1 MTTIPLTQ
9 TKITE
14 ALRNLRL
21 HLSEMEIWAAHDP
34 DAAFVFHEYI
44 EAGRLVEGVFVEYS
58 GEIEKKKGKI
68 ERPEQFELDI

>member
-9 TKITE
+9 TKIAE

-34 DAAFVFHEYI
+34 EASYVFHEYI
-44 EAGRLVEGVFVEYS
+44 EAGRLVEGVFVGYS
-58 GEIEKKKGKI
+58 GEIEKRKGKT
-68 ERPEQFELDI
+68 EQFELDI